1 MVSLLRRA
9 LRPRR
14 PASVYDPR
22 WTGPGEHASSAG
34 PISDPQLRSM
44 MEQVS
49 ARLAHVCAHLEP
61 EAFDTL
67 VRRIADFKIRWAERA
82 APTR

>member
-14 PASVYDPR
+14 RSAVHDHDGRAARSGDHGSSV
-22 WTGPGEHASSAG
+22 GLICES
-34 PISDPQLRSM
+34 QLRST

-67 VRRIADFKIRWAERA
+67 VRRIAAFKLRWAEGR
-82 APTR
+82 